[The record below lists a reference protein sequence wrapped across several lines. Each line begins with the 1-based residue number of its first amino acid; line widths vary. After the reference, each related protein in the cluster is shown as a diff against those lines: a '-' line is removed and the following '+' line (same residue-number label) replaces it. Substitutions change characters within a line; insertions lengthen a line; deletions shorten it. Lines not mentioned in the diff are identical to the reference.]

1 MNKQEKIKILADL
14 VAIRSVNNNEEAV
27 AQYLTTLLGKHSIE
41 TELVQ
46 YAPHRANLVA
56 EIGTGKPVT
65 VFSGHEDV
73 VDAGGDWDTDPFDLT
88 EQDGKLYGRGACDMK
103 SGVAA
108 MIIAMIELKEAATP
122 INGTIKLLIT
132 VGEEVGEYGA
142 EQLTQQGF
150 MENADVLVIGEP
162 TGYRICYAHKGS
174 LDVQI
179 KAKGKIA
186 HSSIPTLGN
195 NAVQNLLDLLTLI
208 NNKIQKVDVSDPAIG
223 DFLFNFTVIKGG
235 NQVNSIPGTASVEL
249 NARTIDEFNNT
260 DVLKIIKTAIEKLEQ
275 QDSKYQ
281 FELNILMDL
290 PPVDGDK
297 KNKLV
302 QSGQKIGKQ
311 VTNQVIPTFG
321 GTYTTDAAKFLVGKQ
336 PTFPFMIF
344 GPGNSSLHSSNEYI
358 STKMYLNFI
367 EIYKKLMLNNQNFA

>member
-162 TGYRICYAHKGS
+162 TGYRICYAHK
-174 LDVQI
+174 V
-179 KAKGKIA
+179 
-186 HSSIPTLGN
+186 H
-195 NAVQNLLDLLTLI
+195 
-208 NNKIQKVDVSDPAIG
+208 
-223 DFLFNFTVIKGG
+223 
-235 NQVNSIPGTASVEL
+235 
-249 NARTIDEFNNT
+249 
-260 DVLKIIKTAIEKLEQ
+260 
-275 QDSKYQ
+275 
-281 FELNILMDL
+281 
-290 PPVDGDK
+290 
-297 KNKLV
+297 
-302 QSGQKIGKQ
+302 
-311 VTNQVIPTFG
+311 
-321 GTYTTDAAKFLVGKQ
+321 
-336 PTFPFMIF
+336 
-344 GPGNSSLHSSNEYI
+344 
-358 STKMYLNFI
+358 
-367 EIYKKLMLNNQNFA
+367 